1 MMTFENWFNEQE
13 GFGLR
18 SERIFWTFPNITKDE
33 KTALTLW
40 LNAAYNVGYDK
51 GAIDQHD
58 SESRHAMDPSAV

>member
-1 MMTFENWFNEQE
+1 MTFDNWFNEQE
-13 GFGLR
+13 EFGLR
-18 SERIFWTFPNITKDE
+18 SERLFRTFPNLTKDE

-58 SESRHAMDPSAV
+58 YEEQRALDPSAV